1 MERKWIHSW
10 WRRAR
15 KSRDWLK
22 WKLALHVS
30 IIHTFLERS
39 MPAPITAHRRIHQLM
54 YYSPSFP
61 MPFILLPLANIY
73 SKNEKKDKVSSCQR
87 IPPSLSFT
95 PSLSL
100 SLSVVLITAL
110 LHLLHVSNPVDSWTP
125 ISFHLFLWLRLPG
138 PWPISRD
145 NSFHNYRAPVR
156 QLQASPVHTVFLS
169 VSLVSFSLNSKYFN
183 GVLAS
188 HLPAIQLEMTVGW
201 LAPSN
206 CDLIESLDTS
216 TLIDSNV
223 ALSPVKYLNG

>member
-95 PSLSL
+95 LSL
-100 SLSVVLITAL
+100 SPSRWSSSPHFCTSSTYRIRLIVEHLYPSISSFDCVCLVRGQLAATTRFIITGRPFDSCKPLRSTLS
-110 LHLLHVSNPVDSWTP
+110 SWVCP
-125 ISFHLFLWLRLPG
+125 LFLSLWIPN
-138 PWPISRD
+138 ISTA
-145 NSFHNYRAPVR
+145 F
-156 QLQASPVHTVFLS
+156 
-169 VSLVSFSLNSKYFN
+169 
-183 GVLAS
+183 
-188 HLPAIQLEMTVGW
+188 
-201 LAPSN
+201 
-206 CDLIESLDTS
+206 
-216 TLIDSNV
+216 
-223 ALSPVKYLNG
+223 